1 MPSTYLHPAQMN
13 STHLKHPDTPADED
27 MAMTVPKPVAT
38 GTRSRSE
45 SNTLTEMMIVA
56 HYLALDLMEYART
69 ADVSPAYEARALAHH
84 LRLWAILSEREGQ
97 SSAIF

>member
-1 MPSTYLHPAQMN
+1 MM
-13 STHLKHPDTPADED
+13 
-27 MAMTVPKPVAT
+27 MTAPKPVAA
-38 GTRSRSE
+38 GTRTKTE
-45 SNTLTEMMIVA
+45 GHTLTEMIIVS

-97 SSAIF
+97 SSAVF